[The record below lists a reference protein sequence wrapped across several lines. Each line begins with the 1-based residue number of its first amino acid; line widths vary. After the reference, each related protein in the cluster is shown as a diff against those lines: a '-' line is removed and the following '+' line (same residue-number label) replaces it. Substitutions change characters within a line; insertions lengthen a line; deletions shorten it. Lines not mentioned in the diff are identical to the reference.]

1 MDARSLHTRMH
12 ARSQLAVAGA
22 DGQRAARALRW
33 MLLQGFHHLQESGGD
48 AVVGPWAGLQTDL
61 MGMVL
66 HAVAAAFLAGVA
78 TCDWRRWVRR
88 L

>member
-22 DGQRAARALRW
+22 DGQRAARALRR

-48 AVVGPWAGLQTDL
+48 AVVGPWAGLPTDL

-66 HAVAAAFLAGVA
+66 LLLQPSWRVSPHASGGGGFEGS
-78 TCDWRRWVRR
+78 
-88 L
+88 